1 MEESGNCEVCPDFV
15 PLKHKSGIDRSPSAC
30 LLSQFVFGRQDKKI
44 GALYI
49 RVCIFAGL
57 KNVL

>member
-15 PLKHKSGIDRSPSAC
+15 PLKQKSGIDRSPSAY
-30 LLSQFVFGRQDKKI
+30 LLSQFVFRRQDKKI